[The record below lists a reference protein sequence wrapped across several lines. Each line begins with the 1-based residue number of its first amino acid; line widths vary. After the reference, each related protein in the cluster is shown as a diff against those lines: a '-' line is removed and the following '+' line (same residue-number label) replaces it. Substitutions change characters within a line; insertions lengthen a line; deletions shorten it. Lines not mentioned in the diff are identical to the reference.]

1 MCIGF
6 CQYVCLCIMYMSGAY
21 GGHKK
26 VLDPLELELQT
37 VESCYMGAGN

>member
-26 VLDPLELELQT
+26 VLDPLELELQLA
-37 VESCYMGAGN
+37 VHQKQRL